1 MYFTFF
7 QSHTSF
13 FPRIPRL
20 SLLVDAYF
28 FICQALREKLK
39 AGREAL
45 REEDE
50 KRERA
55 LQARLGAAN
64 SLLGDQDRN
73 RTR

>member
-1 MYFTFF
+1 
-7 QSHTSF
+7 
-13 FPRIPRL
+13 
-20 SLLVDAYF
+20 VDAYF